1 MLAHVL
7 KAPAPARRVPWQAQ
21 ALPHGVRAKLK
32 LGGAQDEAEKQA
44 DRIAARALQ
53 QAVPT
58 GGKIGGEFN
67 GFGESAHGRAA
78 VRRALAPAEEGARL
92 QAPADEEQVLPETLE
107 REISALQA
115 GGQPLPPPL
124 RADMEGRFGIDLS
137 TVRIHSDGNAAQ
149 LNETLHA
156 HAFSVGEHIAFND
169 GRYQPES
176 GPGRFLLAHELAHV
190 AQQRGE
196 TASVENRPV
205 RRGFWGDLY
214 DSAAETLG
222 DIADWA
228 VDKVREFGWRLL
240 ESISPSFASTV
251 RAIVDEGLLSW
262 LGRQVA
268 RAWDAYLATLRAL
281 VPFDGPRQ
289 LIDLFAGLV
298 ERAAAIVAALASG
311 NCEPLMAAIGEL
323 KTFVA
328 ETVGVAW
335 NKLTEFLQPIGEFF
349 SGLWRD
355 FGAPAVQWLTEFG
368 GEVWAGIQQL
378 GRDFW
383 EWIRPVREAASRVW
397 NWFKDMLFGS
407 DNGEDSTGSQ
417 GGVVGW
423 IGRKAGEAW
432 DWVKERTRPVWQPVA
447 DFATQVAEL
456 IPPAFVR
463 EMGENAQQ
471 LSSELD
477 GAAAGMDGG
486 EGVPESRDTL
496 NSVLPSVQAIIATV
510 RRIIVGAG
518 QWLGEKIAAVASNVT
533 SLMTRLSANALLS
546 WLAGAFNWLSEA
558 VNSLLAWAREKVAV
572 LFNWLVQGFDAL
584 TPFLQLV
591 LETVQ
596 KVITIFGDLLQLPLL
611 ILNGIWQRVPACI
624 RDPIENFIK
633 NQILARIPV
642 FGQFFSDPTLW
653 PRVQQTA
660 LGILRRI
667 FVDGDI
673 LGAAWA
679 FFQAVLGILGVPAQ
693 LVVQILAKAAA
704 ALGDILTN
712 PLGFLANL
720 LRALGA
726 GFSGFFDR
734 IGSHLLTGFTGW
746 LFSTV
751 REAGIT
757 PPADFSLRSV
767 LGFVMEVLG
776 VTVENIF
783 ARLARRLD
791 PAIVARLRSMLSVAT
806 GVWSFVATLVT
817 EGPAGLWRELT
828 ERLSTLWDTVIEG
841 VVGFITERVIG
852 WASRWLIS
860 LLDVTGIMPVINTLI
875 AIYRAIESFM
885 EYLRQM
891 LEIVSRVLDGIVSIA
906 RGAITEAA
914 GFVENALAGALP
926 IAIGFLANQAGLGR
940 LSQRLREILAS
951 LRTRVEA
958 AIDWLI
964 DRALRLGRAVID
976 MVRRGAAAVRG
987 GVQRLREWWRTRQGF
1002 RTADGH
1008 EHNLHFRGQGASA
1021 DLIVESDPMSYPAFL
1036 AQASAQGVNVSNAR
1050 RLYDDL
1056 RAAQRTAPT
1065 AAPTTAPAAGG
1076 ATAETPE
1083 QRIVRLTQ
1091 ELATESA
1098 IVFNAYNAAT
1108 GASLGAASSGP
1119 VHGPLSN
1126 GFGTSAEVLTLN
1138 RNIPPGGSP
1147 TVTSPDWDNL
1157 RKRNNVDGPYY
1168 IRGHLLNDHLGGP
1181 GHSWANLAPISGR
1194 TNTRMSAQVEEKAKS
1209 AVRSGATLHYKVS
1222 AIYPRTDL
1230 ANNAHWRAE
1239 IQRLR
1244 PSYPPGPDLD
1254 LLDNTDRVLGAEQ
1267 KLPGELRFN
1276 VSETT
1281 AGTTALGGGIPA
1293 SMANTVEDR
1302 VMEQYE
1308 IDGAKYD
1315 SVRDWTGLK
1324 ATAEDELGR
1333 PENADLSWSQF
1344 QAGRTARMER
1354 LRNALTPRAI
1364 TPAEMGQVEELFQER
1379 RRERTKASEEAA
1391 IDALVEPKTWAAFQ
1405 SARAPYQTGNDAYL
1419 GSARVNYLATHFAN
1433 TQSSRRNAIEAKVRT
1448 EINGLS
1454 APETWTQLK
1463 SHAPLS
1469 GLLVVRP
1476 GGAVT
1481 ATDISQ
1487 WQGELAALSATFAAT
1502 PSATTATTTATTT
1515 P

>member
-1 MLAHVL
+1 MQVHAL
-7 KAPAPARRVPWQAQ
+7 KTPAPAQRPRTPWQAQQ

-44 DRIAARALQ
+44 DRIAAQALKK
-53 QAVPT
+53 AAPAH
-58 GGKIGGEFN
+58 GESN
-67 GFGESAHGRAA
+67 GFGEAAHNRAA

-92 QAPADEEQVLPETLE
+92 QAPAEEEQVLPETLE
-107 REISALQA
+107 REIAALQS

-137 TVRIHSDGNAAQ
+137 TVRIHSDGNAAR

-169 GRYQPES
+169 GRFQPET

-190 AQQRGE
+190 AQQREGGNSKAGAVE
-196 TASVENRPV
+196 TRPV

-228 VDKVREFGWRLL
+228 ADKVREFGWRLL
-240 ESISPSFASTV
+240 ESISPSFARTV
-251 RAIVDEGLLSW
+251 RAIVDEGILTW

-268 RAWDAYLATLRAL
+268 RAWDAYLGTLRAL

-349 SGLWRD
+349 SGLWND

-383 EWIRPVREAASRVW
+383 EWIRPVREAAARVW
-397 NWFKDMLFGS
+397 NWFKDLLFGS
-407 DNGEDSTGSQ
+407 DNGEDSSGSQ

-471 LSSELD
+471 LSTELD

-496 NSVLPSVQAIIATV
+496 NSVLPSVEAIIATV

-518 QWLGEKIAAVASNVT
+518 QWLGERIAAVAANVT
-533 SLMTRLSANALLS
+533 GLVTRLRASDLLS

-558 VNSLLAWAREKVAV
+558 VNSLLAWAREKVKG

-591 LETVQ
+591 LETVR

-611 ILNGIWQRVPACI
+611 IMNGLWQRVPACI

-633 NQILARIPV
+633 TQILARIPV

-720 LRALGA
+720 LRAMGA
-726 GFSGFFDR
+726 GFSGFFER

-914 GFVENALAGALP
+914 GFVEDALAGALP

-951 LRTRVEA
+951 LRVRVEA

-976 MVRRGAAAVRG
+976 MVRRGVAAVRRGVGRLRDWWRARREFRAG
-987 GVQRLREWWRTRQGF
+987 GVSHSVYIQGSG
-1002 RTADGH
+1002 R
-1008 EHNLHFRGQGASA
+1008 SA
-1021 DLIVESDPMSYPAFL
+1021 RVMVASDPARYSDFIRDTTVPADKE
-1036 AQASAQGVNVSNAR
+1036 A
-1050 RLYDDL
+1050 DK
-1056 RAAQRTAPT
+1056 RAAADIATRLDAAIDAAA
-1065 AAPTTAPAAGG
+1065 AAPTTAPTSPAGG
-1076 ATAETPE
+1076 AAAEDHAA
-1083 QRIVRLTQ
+1083 IIDGLMD
-1091 ELATESA
+1091 ELAQ
-1098 IVFNAYNAAT
+1098 AT
-1108 GASLGAASSGP
+1108 ARFMPVGGADQASTRP
-1119 VHGPLSN
+1119 VYGPLNSAQY
-1126 GFGTSAEVLTLN
+1126 GTSATVLHLTNNRDFQGSTPRRSLHTDAYRRLN
-1138 RNIPPGGSP
+1138 QRRDGGRS
-1147 TVTSPDWDNL
+1147 
-1157 RKRNNVDGPYY
+1157 YY
-1168 IRGHLLNDHLGGP
+1168 VLGHLLNHNIGGP
-1181 GHSWANLAPISGR
+1181 GDTWSNLTPLSQG
-1194 TNTRMSAQVEEKAKS
+1194 
-1209 AVRSGATLHYKVS
+1209 
-1222 AIYPRTDL
+1222 
-1230 ANNAHWRAE
+1230 ANNSRSDSMLHGFEKHVKDAVDAPDPAE
-1239 IQRLR
+1239 RKAVNFIVTANYGM
-1244 PSYPPGPDLD
+1244 PS
-1254 LLDNTDRVLGAEQ
+1254 R
-1267 KLPGELRFN
+1267 
-1276 VSETT
+1276 
-1281 AGTTALGGGIPA
+1281 
-1293 SMANTVEDR
+1293 
-1302 VMEQYE
+1302 
-1308 IDGAKYD
+1308 D
-1315 SVRDWTGLK
+1315 SD
-1324 ATAEDELGR
+1324 A
-1333 PENADLSWSQF
+1333 
-1344 QAGRTARMER
+1344 
-1354 LRNALTPRAI
+1354 RNALERARAAANDSDKRRWLAIREVVQEEATVPRNVSLRAYTLNSDGGRDRQLGSGADVDNVPSSDRDIDNYGVTPRPDILEAHRD
-1364 TPAEMGQVEELFQER
+1364 EL
-1379 RRERTKASEEAA
+1379 
-1391 IDALVEPKTWAAFQ
+1391 
-1405 SARAPYQTGNDAYL
+1405 
-1419 GSARVNYLATHFAN
+1419 
-1433 TQSSRRNAIEAKVRT
+1433 
-1448 EINGLS
+1448 
-1454 APETWTQLK
+1454 
-1463 SHAPLS
+1463 
-1469 GLLVVRP
+1469 
-1476 GGAVT
+1476 
-1481 ATDISQ
+1481 
-1487 WQGELAALSATFAAT
+1487 
-1502 PSATTATTTATTT
+1502 
-1515 P
+1515 

>member
-1 MLAHVL
+1 MHAHAL
-7 KAPAPARRVPWQAQ
+7 NTPAPAKRPRAPWQAQ

-44 DRIAARALQ
+44 DRIADQALKK
-53 QAVPT
+53 AAPAH
-58 GGKIGGEFN
+58 GESN
-67 GFGESAHGRAA
+67 GFGEAAHGRAA
-78 VRRALAPAEEGARL
+78 VRRALAPTEEGARL
-92 QAPADEEQVLPETLE
+92 QAPVEEEQALPETLE

-137 TVRIHSDGNAAQ
+137 PVRIHTDGHAAR

-156 HAFSVGEHIAFND
+156 HAFAVGEHIAFND
-169 GRYQPES
+169 GRFQPET

-190 AQQRGE
+190 AQQREGGNSKAGTVE
-196 TASVENRPV
+196 TRPV

-214 DSAAETLG
+214 DSVADTLG

-240 ESISPSFASTV
+240 ESISPSFARTV
-251 RAIVDEGLLSW
+251 RAIVDEGILTW

-268 RAWDAYLATLRAL
+268 RAWDAYIGTLRAL

-349 SGLWRD
+349 SGLWND

-383 EWIRPVREAASRVW
+383 EWIRPVREAAARVW

-518 QWLGEKIAAVASNVT
+518 QWLGERIAAVASNVT

-558 VNSLLAWAREKVAV
+558 VDSLLAWAREKVAV
-572 LFNWLVQGFDAL
+572 LFNWLVQGFDVL

-591 LETVQ
+591 LETVR

-624 RDPIENFIK
+624 RNPIENFIK
-633 NQILARIPV
+633 TQILARIPV
-642 FGQFFSDPTLW
+642 FGQFFSDPELW

-720 LRALGA
+720 LRAMGA
-726 GFSGFFDR
+726 GFSGFFER

-791 PAIVARLRSMLSVAT
+791 PAIVARLRGMLSVAT

-828 ERLSTLWDTVIEG
+828 ERLSSLWDTVVNG
-841 VVGFITERVIG
+841 VIGFITERVIG
-852 WASRWLIS
+852 WASRWLLS

-875 AIYRAIESFM
+875 ALYRAIESFM

-906 RGAITEAA
+906 RGALTEAA

-951 LRTRVEA
+951 LRERVEA

-976 MVRRGAAAVRG
+976 MARRGVATVRG
-987 GVQRLREWWRTRQGF
+987 AVGRVREWWRARRSFQSGGQSHSLYIQGSGRSARLMLASTPQTYRDFLQRVTVAPEKQADKNSALLVADQVDAAIAEAAAAPAGSAPAPVANAPAGTSHAGAPQADQATRIDGLLANLATLTASF
-1002 RTADGH
+1002 MPAGGTEPATSPVWGPKTARGWGTFVRVPRLTADRANWGFSGSTPSVGGGNWDH
-1008 EHNLHFRGQGASA
+1008 LNQRRG
-1021 DLIVESDPMSYPAFL
+1021 
-1036 AQASAQGVNVSNAR
+1036 
-1050 RLYDDL
+1050 
-1056 RAAQRTAPT
+1056 
-1065 AAPTTAPAAGG
+1065 
-1076 ATAETPE
+1076 
-1083 QRIVRLTQ
+1083 
-1091 ELATESA
+1091 
-1098 IVFNAYNAAT
+1098 
-1108 GASLGAASSGP
+1108 SSGR
-1119 VHGPLSN
+1119 S
-1126 GFGTSAEVLTLN
+1126 S
-1138 RNIPPGGSP
+1138 
-1147 TVTSPDWDNL
+1147 
-1157 RKRNNVDGPYY
+1157 YY
-1168 IRGHLLNDHLGGP
+1168 VRGHLLNHNIGGP
-1181 GHSWANLAPISGR
+1181 GNDWKNLTPLTQGANNRDSESMLRTFETPVKNAVAAGR
-1194 TNTRMSAQVEEKAKS
+1194 TVLNFVVTANYTNGNRSADMATLEQQAVAADTAHNAAEADRLRRVKGVVEEEQFIPETLSLSAQVLKPDGTPDSNVNPAP
-1209 AVRSGATLHYKVS
+1209 V
-1222 AIYPRTDL
+1222 
-1230 ANNAHWRAE
+1230 NN
-1239 IQRLR
+1239 
-1244 PSYPPGPDLD
+1244 
-1254 LLDNTDRVLGAEQ
+1254 
-1267 KLPGELRFN
+1267 
-1276 VSETT
+1276 
-1281 AGTTALGGGIPA
+1281 
-1293 SMANTVEDR
+1293 
-1302 VMEQYE
+1302 
-1308 IDGAKYD
+1308 
-1315 SVRDWTGLK
+1315 
-1324 ATAEDELGR
+1324 R
-1333 PENADLSWSQF
+1333 PEQ
-1344 QAGRTARMER
+1344 
-1354 LRNALTPRAI
+1354 ALT
-1364 TPAEMGQVEELFQER
+1364 G
-1379 RRERTKASEEAA
+1379 
-1391 IDALVEPKTWAAFQ
+1391 
-1405 SARAPYQTGNDAYL
+1405 Y
-1419 GSARVNYLATHFAN
+1419 RV
-1433 TQSSRRNAIEAKVRT
+1433 RN
-1448 EINGLS
+1448 
-1454 APETWTQLK
+1454 
-1463 SHAPLS
+1463 
-1469 GLLVVRP
+1469 
-1476 GGAVT
+1476 
-1481 ATDISQ
+1481 
-1487 WQGELAALSATFAAT
+1487 
-1502 PSATTATTTATTT
+1502 
-1515 P
+1515 

>member
-1 MLAHVL
+1 MQAHAL
-7 KAPAPARRVPWQAQ
+7 KPSAPAQRQRAPWQAQ

-32 LGGAQDEAEKQA
+32 LGGARDEAEKQA
-44 DRIAARALQ
+44 DRIAARALR
-53 QAVPT
+53 QAAPVV
-58 GGKIGGEFN
+58 
-67 GFGESAHGRAA
+67 GESNGYSEAAQGRAA

-92 QAPADEEQVLPETLE
+92 QAPAEEEQALPESLE
-107 REISALQA
+107 REISALQS

-124 RADMEGRFGIDLS
+124 RADMEGRFGIDLG
-137 TVRIHSDGNAAQ
+137 TVRIHTGSDAAR

-156 HAFSVGEHIAFND
+156 HAFAVGEHIAFNE
-169 GRYQPES
+169 GRYRPES

-190 AQQRGE
+190 AQQRGD
-196 TASVENRPV
+196 TAAVENKPV

-214 DSAAETLG
+214 DSVADTLG
-222 DIADWA
+222 DVAHWA
-228 VDKVREFGWRLL
+228 MDQVREFGWRLL
-240 ESISPSFASTV
+240 ESISPAFARTV
-251 RAIVDEGLLSW
+251 RAIVDEGILSW

-268 RAWDAYLATLRAL
+268 RAWDAYLGTLRAL

-311 NCEPLMAAIGEL
+311 NCEPLMAAINDL
-323 KTFVA
+323 KTFVT

-335 NKLTEFLQPIGEFF
+335 NKLTEFLQPVGEFF

-355 FGAPAVQWLTEFG
+355 FGAPAVQWLTNFG

-397 NWFKDMLFGS
+397 NWFKDTLFGS
-407 DNGEDSTGSQ
+407 SEGEESGSSS

-423 IGRKAGEAW
+423 ISRKAGEAW

-447 DFATQVAEL
+447 DFATRVAEL

-463 EMGENAQQ
+463 EMGEHAQQ

-477 GAAAGMDGG
+477 GAAAGMNGG

-496 NSVLPSVQAIIATV
+496 ASVLPSVQAVIATV
-510 RRIIVGAG
+510 RLIIVGAG
-518 QWLGEKIAAVASNVT
+518 QWLGERIAGVAGLVT
-533 SLMTRLSANALLS
+533 GLMARLRVNTLLS
-546 WLAGAFNWLSEA
+546 WLAGAFTWLEEA
-558 VNSLLAWAREKVAV
+558 VNSLLSWAREKVAV

-667 FVDGDI
+667 FVDGD
-673 LGAAWA
+673 LPGAAWA

-693 LVVQILAKAAA
+693 LVVQILAKAAS

-720 LRALGA
+720 LRAMGA
-726 GFSGFFDR
+726 GFTGFFDR

-776 VTVENIF
+776 VTVDNIF
-783 ARLARRLD
+783 ARLGRRLSPD
-791 PAIVARLRSMLSVAT
+791 IVARLRSMLSVAT
-806 GVWSFVATLVT
+806 GVWSFVATLVA
-817 EGPAGLWRELT
+817 EGPAGLWRELS
-828 ERLSTLWDTVIEG
+828 ERLSTLWDTVVQG

-852 WASRWLIS
+852 WASRWLLS

-906 RGAITEAA
+906 RGAIAQAA

-976 MVRRGAAAVRG
+976 MVRRGAAAVRR
-987 GVQRLREWWRTRQGF
+987 GVGRLRDWWRARREF
-1002 RTADGH
+1002 RVG
-1008 EHNLHFRGQGASA
+1008 GASHSVYIQGSGRSA
-1021 DLIVESDPMSYPAFL
+1021 RVMVASDPARYSDFIRNTTVPADKEADKRAAADIATRLDAAINAAAAAPATAPATSPATSAGGAAAVDHAATIDGLMDEL
-1036 AQASAQGVNVSNAR
+1036 AQATARFMPVGGADQTSTRPVFGPLNSAQ
-1050 RLYDDL
+1050 Y
-1056 RAAQRTAPT
+1056 
-1065 AAPTTAPAAGG
+1065 
-1076 ATAETPE
+1076 
-1083 QRIVRLTQ
+1083 
-1091 ELATESA
+1091 
-1098 IVFNAYNAAT
+1098 
-1108 GASLGAASSGP
+1108 
-1119 VHGPLSN
+1119 
-1126 GFGTSAEVLTLN
+1126 GTSATVLRLTHNRDFQGSTPRRSLHTDAYRRLN
-1138 RNIPPGGSP
+1138 QRRDGGRS
-1147 TVTSPDWDNL
+1147 
-1157 RKRNNVDGPYY
+1157 YY
-1168 IRGHLLNDHLGGP
+1168 VLGHLLNHNIGGP
-1181 GHSWANLAPISGR
+1181 GDTWSNLTPLSQGANNS
-1194 TNTRMSAQVEEKAKS
+1194 
-1209 AVRSGATLHYKVS
+1209 
-1222 AIYPRTDL
+1222 RTDSML
-1230 ANNAHWRAE
+1230 HGFEKQVKDAVDAPAPVDRKVVNFIVTANYGM
-1239 IQRLR
+1239 
-1244 PSYPPGPDLD
+1244 PS
-1254 LLDNTDRVLGAEQ
+1254 
-1267 KLPGELRFN
+1267 
-1276 VSETT
+1276 
-1281 AGTTALGGGIPA
+1281 
-1293 SMANTVEDR
+1293 
-1302 VMEQYE
+1302 
-1308 IDGAKYD
+1308 
-1315 SVRDWTGLK
+1315 RD
-1324 ATAEDELGR
+1324 
-1333 PENADLSWSQF
+1333 AD
-1344 QAGRTARMER
+1344 A
-1354 LRNALTPRAI
+1354 RNALERARAAANDSDKRRWLAIREVVQEEATVPRNVSLRAYTLKSDGSRDRQLGSGADVDNVPASDRNIDNYGVTPRPDILEAHRD
-1364 TPAEMGQVEELFQER
+1364 EL
-1379 RRERTKASEEAA
+1379 RT
-1391 IDALVEPKTWAAFQ
+1391 
-1405 SARAPYQTGNDAYL
+1405 G
-1419 GSARVNYLATHFAN
+1419 
-1433 TQSSRRNAIEAKVRT
+1433 
-1448 EINGLS
+1448 
-1454 APETWTQLK
+1454 
-1463 SHAPLS
+1463 
-1469 GLLVVRP
+1469 
-1476 GGAVT
+1476 
-1481 ATDISQ
+1481 
-1487 WQGELAALSATFAAT
+1487 
-1502 PSATTATTTATTT
+1502 
-1515 P
+1515 